1 MKSLDDYLKLMKTGD
16 VVEATQEARTKNA
29 TLLNDQGTKLQK
41 GTVFMSRPLV
51 EVEIEGKKLN
61 AILDTGSRRSYI
73 RLELVEGFPLAP
85 VQPFQVKLGGETLN
99 LTEGRFVSGIVKDS
113 SGRAYRFSNVLF
125 PVGDLG
131 EENGKRI
138 NLLFGAITLE
148 DWGTVIDESF
158 TPPKIDYCILRKGE
172 LVEL

>member
-1 MKSLDDYLKLMKTGD
+1 
-16 VVEATQEARTKNA
+16 
-29 TLLNDQGTKLQK
+29 
-41 GTVFMSRPLV
+41 MSRPLV
-51 EVEIEGKKLN
+51 EVEIEGRKLN

-73 RLELVEGFPLAP
+73 KSEIVESFPLAP
-85 VQPFQVKLGGETLN
+85 VEPFQVRIGGETLN

-125 PVGDLG
+125 PFRDLG

-138 NLLFGAITLE
+138 DLIFGAVTLE

-158 TPPKIDYCILRKGE
+158 TPPQIDYRILRKGE
-172 LVEL
+172 LVELYTIY